1 MQSGSMRHA
10 LLHPNCGIL
19 AKSFHFPGTSFLIFK
34 GRRPGTSLEV
44 QWLRLRAPNPR
55 GLGLIPGLGT
65 RSHMWQSN

>member
-19 AKSFHFPGTSFLIFK
+19 AKSFHFLGMSYLIFK

-44 QWLRLRAPNPR
+44 QWLRPLP
-55 GLGLIPGLGT
+55 
-65 RSHMWQSN
+65 